1 MLVAKIEVGYIL
13 ADLQHLGKLRQR
25 YFRIFDAKI
34 LQIFQFH
41 NVAAELIAWHP
52 VDVIGTEFGDGIRV
66 DVSCE
71 VGIPRAWCEKVAA
84 GTNNYAM
91 FPPDEKNKLYNT
103 ALCILQQLLLPLLTM
118 QSSKTWESSRQSQG
132 QTVCFSVKI
141 FREIHKELR

>member
-41 NVAAELIAWHP
+41 NVEAEQIARHP

-71 VGIPRAWCEKVAA
+71 VGIP
-84 GTNNYAM
+84 
-91 FPPDEKNKLYNT
+91 
-103 ALCILQQLLLPLLTM
+103 
-118 QSSKTWESSRQSQG
+118 
-132 QTVCFSVKI
+132 
-141 FREIHKELR
+141 